1 MLVYYNLHHES
12 SGSLRIWFDFHVW
25 ASTATQNSDLSFICS
40 SIQAKSMKSACGPSV
55 LQRIA
60 EDQEV
65 KLIVFCTRPSV
76 RKRYWIYCFWAE
88 FSLTFL
94 LTYGAFSI
102 SGRSV
107 AVTPGMPK
115 SPEAGLYKEGRP
127 RASSHW
133 HTCFR
138 VSSWSL
144 ALTRW
149 TLPPSRLAFTNPE
162 MHWVLIVL
170 VSNSVKHQ
178 LDVPRWKI
186 QKECHLKYPYS
197 HIFGNVAD
205 NQGQ

>member
-1 MLVYYNLHHES
+1 
-12 SGSLRIWFDFHVW
+12 
-25 ASTATQNSDLSFICS
+25 
-40 SIQAKSMKSACGPSV
+40 MKSACGPSV

-115 SPEAGLYKEGRP
+115 SPEAGLYKEGLEP
-127 RASSHW
+127 
-133 HTCFR
+133 
-138 VSSWSL
+138 L
-144 ALTRW
+144 
-149 TLPPSRLAFTNPE
+149 
-162 MHWVLIVL
+162 LIGIL
-170 VSNSVKHQ
+170 V
-178 LDVPRWKI
+178 
-186 QKECHLKYPYS
+186 
-197 HIFGNVAD
+197 FA
-205 NQGQ
+205 